1 MSPRSIRSAFTAQV
15 GGAALAAALFGSTP
29 ALADDAASAAAPP
42 PAAAPQSNDAGGPDI
57 FSKNTFTILLD
68 GRLIVAN
75 GAPSFVHGGFGKTR
89 FDGSND
95 GSFRAQVLPMEADL
109 VWDPRFSNSLSANVS
124 AGWQHDHGDS
134 PDLIE
139 AYLTYL
145 PVRTGNVS
153 VSGRVGL
160 MWPEISEEH
169 STGGAWSVVNT
180 ITPSAINSWVG
191 EETKVIGA
199 EGTLHV
205 SAGEHEFGF
214 TGGVFGWNDTSG
226 TLLSFRGWSLSDE
239 KATAFGHF
247 PLPPRNAFLTLAQQN
262 QTRNTIEIDHQPGW
276 YARADWRP
284 PWPFGVNLY
293 YYDNR
298 GQPEAFTQALQWGWR
313 TRFWNVG
320 LNADL
325 GHQTRLLAQGMIGS
339 TKMGF
344 PVGGDTWV
352 DTDFRSVYV
361 LLTHNFGPFAATGR
375 AEGFATREHGSLMSP
390 DNSEDGWAWTLA
402 ARVPVNNYLT
412 VFAEALSVHS
422 WRGSRVSLGGLP
434 SPYEGQSVFQIALRA
449 RL

>member
-1 MSPRSIRSAFTAQV
+1 MTPQPILAVTFLAS
-15 GGAALAAALFGSTP
+15 LAAAP
-29 ALADDAASAAAPP
+29 ALADDAPAASP
-42 PAAAPQSNDAGGPDI
+42 PAAAPTAQATDNSGPDI
-57 FSKNTFTILLD
+57 FSKDTLSVLLD

-75 GAPSFVHGGFGKTR
+75 GAPSFVHNGFGKTR
-89 FDGSND
+89 FEGTADG
-95 GSFRAQVLPMEADL
+95 GFQGKLLPMEADL
-109 VWDPRFSNSLSANVS
+109 VWEPRFSNSLSANVS
-124 AGWQHDHGDS
+124 AAWQHDHGDA

-139 AYLTYL
+139 AYLNYL
-145 PVRTGNVS
+145 PARTGNVS

-191 EETKVIGA
+191 EETKVLGL
-199 EGTLHV
+199 ETTLHL
-205 SAGEHEFGF
+205 SAGQQEFGF

-247 PLPPRNAFLTLAQQN
+247 PLPPRNAFLTLAQAN
-262 QTRNTIEIDHQPGW
+262 ETRNTIEIDHQPGW

-284 PWPFGVNLY
+284 PWPFGLNLF

-298 GQPEAFTQALQWGWR
+298 GQPEAVTQDLQWGWR
-313 TRFWNVG
+313 TKFWNLG
-320 LNADL
+320 LNANL
-325 GHQTRLLAQGMIGS
+325 GNQTRLLAQGMIGS
-339 TKMGF
+339 TRMGF
-344 PVGGDTWV
+344 PVGGQTWV

-375 AEGFATREHGSLMSP
+375 IEGFATREHGSLMSP
-390 DNSEDGWAWTLA
+390 DNSEDGWAWTVA
-402 ARVPVNNYLT
+402 ARFPVNTHLT
-412 VFAEALSVHS
+412 VFAEALSVQS
-422 WRGSRVSLGGLP
+422 WRGARVSLGGLP
-434 SPYEGQSVFQIALRA
+434 SPFESQAVFQIALRA